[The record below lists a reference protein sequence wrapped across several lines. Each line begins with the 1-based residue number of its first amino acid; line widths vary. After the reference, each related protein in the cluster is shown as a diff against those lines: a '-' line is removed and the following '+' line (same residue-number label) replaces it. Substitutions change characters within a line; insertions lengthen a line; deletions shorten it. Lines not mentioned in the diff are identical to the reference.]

1 MIKPLFKW
9 TGGKNRMMKKYGAD
23 FWPNK
28 DVQIFVDAFYG
39 GGAVTHWAWEK
50 YPNAHF
56 VINDANKELIQLYT
70 MLRDET
76 ESFISHVAA
85 IENDFLSIPPSQKE
99 GRKAFYNGVKL
110 SYINHWETMGKLKE
124 SATLY
129 FLMKTSFNG
138 WWKVYNYSHGRYAT
152 PPGTVHQKEEFI
164 DKELLRD
171 TAEFLRERVTL
182 MCGDFENVQRYADIE
197 TVGNT
202 YFYFDPPY
210 RDSSTKYTTDGFDD
224 TDQIRLC
231 ELMQYCDMKGGMV
244 SMSNKEI
251 GDGFWHDHVGNMEI
265 LEYDAKYTA
274 GRGTTTND
282 VKEVLIRNF
291 EISQGPLSTL
301 FV

>member
-1 MIKPLFKW
+1 
-9 TGGKNRMMKKYGAD
+9 
-23 FWPNK
+23 
-28 DVQIFVDAFYG
+28 
-39 GGAVTHWAWEK
+39 
-50 YPNAHF
+50 
-56 VINDANKELIQLYT
+56 
-70 MLRDET
+70 
-76 ESFISHVAA
+76 
-85 IENDFLSIPPSQKE
+85 
-99 GRKAFYNGVKL
+99 
-110 SYINHWETMGKLKE
+110 MGKLKE

-138 WWKVYNYSHGRYAT
+138 WWKVYNYSRGRYST

-210 RDSSTKYTTDGFDD
+210 RDSSTKYTAEGFDD
-224 TDQIRLC
+224 KDQIRLC

-251 GDGFWHDHVGNMEI
+251 GDGFWYDHVGNMDI

-282 VKEVLIRNF
+282 VKEVFIRNF